1 MKGEI
6 FMYKTTVKIE
16 GMMCPMCE
24 AHVNDALKKEF
35 PEVQS
40 VKSSHKKNETVII
53 SEKEY
58 TEDSLRAVIDHAGYK
73 VISAESVPY
82 EKKFSLFG
90 K

>member
-1 MKGEI
+1 M
-6 FMYKTTVKIE
+6 FKTTVKVE

-24 AHVNDALKKEF
+24 THVNEAVKKEF

-58 TEDSLRAVIDHAGYK
+58 SEEDLRTVIDKSGYK
-73 VISAESVPY
+73 VISSESTPY
-82 EKKFSLFG
+82 DKKLFSLFG